1 MTYNFKFVHELQKV
15 ISLNSLTIW
24 TWDQKEMKF
33 NPLIFLSI
41 LHLHFSDQ
49 GWINGEYLKNS
60 PHFPNLATFYG
71 FFYEQINSKITIPHH
86 ILPSMFIKPEN
97 MDLELL
103 VDQKSTWSTFDFFV
117 DFGQND
123 RFALNWSIEHL
134 SIKVKLKPSIIGAY
148 GHV

>member
-24 TWDQKEMKF
+24 TWDQKEMKVH
-33 NPLIFLSI
+33 PLIFLSI

-103 VDQKSTWSTFDFFV
+103 VDQKSTWSTLTLTDFD
-117 DFGQND
+117 QND
-123 RFALNWSIEHL
+123 HFAPCIQLINFQTKLNLNLLLID
-134 SIKVKLKPSIIGAY
+134 AQ
-148 GHV
+148 